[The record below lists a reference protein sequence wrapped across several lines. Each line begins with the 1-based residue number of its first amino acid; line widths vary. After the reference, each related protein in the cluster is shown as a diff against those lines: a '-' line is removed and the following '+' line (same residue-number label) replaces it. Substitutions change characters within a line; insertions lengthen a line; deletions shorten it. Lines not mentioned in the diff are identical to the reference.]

1 MYINNELEEIL
12 YVDYGKYKN
21 MSIIFLSIYLIINII
36 GTIFFSESILVLNI
50 FIRIF
55 YLLLSFCCIVLI
67 YSTIKIFKSKVLI
80 ILSLNFIN
88 II

>member
-36 GTIFFSESILVLNI
+36 GTIFFSESILEIGRAHV
-50 FIRIF
+50 
-55 YLLLSFCCIVLI
+55 
-67 YSTIKIFKSKVLI
+67 
-80 ILSLNFIN
+80 
-88 II
+88 